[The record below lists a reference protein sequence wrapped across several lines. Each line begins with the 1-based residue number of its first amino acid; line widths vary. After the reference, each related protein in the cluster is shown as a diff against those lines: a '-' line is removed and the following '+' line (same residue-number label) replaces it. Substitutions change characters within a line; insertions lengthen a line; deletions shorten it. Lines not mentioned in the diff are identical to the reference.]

1 VVINLLALA
10 TPLFMMTV
18 YNKVIS
24 HGSLRTLDA
33 LAVGMASLFC
43 FELVLRAL
51 RGHLAAH
58 TGARLEAA
66 LGSEVVHHLTRLPLR
81 AFETTPAGQTLE
93 RLRQLDQLRGF
104 LTGHLPLLV
113 VDLAFV
119 GLFVAALFAL
129 TPPLALV
136 TVLAMPPFVLLSAL
150 AHRGRRDAQGRLPRQ
165 RRQGLEPERDGDPRA
180 DREGAR
186 ARGRD
191 GAALR
196 GPARRER
203 LGRVPLRQRRPA
215 RRQPRPGPPAGDG
228 PAHDLRGCPHDHRG
242 RAHGGRAGRRHDPL
256 GPRAGADAPAVRR
269 LDAAPA
275 GRGGVRPAGRADARA
290 GGGAAALGH
299 EAQLRG
305 EVRLEAVSFR
315 YADGRP
321 DALADVD
328 LAVGPGTILGV
339 AGPPGS
345 GKSTLVK
352 LLLGLERPTEGRV
365 LLDEID
371 LRQLPP
377 AVYRGQ
383 IGVVPQEVQLFA
395 GTIASNIAIGA
406 ADRSPARI
414 VAAARLVGAHDF
426 VQRLPEGYETV
437 LDERGTGLSLGQRQL
452 IAVAR
457 ALVRN
462 PRLLVLDE
470 ATSALDQAA
479 EAHLLGNLRRAG
491 GGRTVVLVTHRPAA
505 LAICDRVV
513 VLEQGRVAR
522 EGPPAEIVATLAP
535 RVPARRGG
543 LQVVAA
549 APAAAAAAA
558 AEG

>member
-1 VVINLLALA
+1 
-10 TPLFMMTV
+10 M
-18 YNKVIS
+18 
-24 HGSLRTLDA
+24 
-33 LAVGMASLFC
+33 
-43 FELVLRAL
+43 
-51 RGHLAAH
+51 
-58 TGARLEAA
+58 
-66 LGSEVVHHLTRLPLR
+66 
-81 AFETTPAGQTLE
+81 
-93 RLRQLDQLRGF
+93 RQLFAAWTQLQQ
-104 LTGHLPLLV
+104 
-113 VDLAFV
+113 A
-119 GLFVAALFAL
+119 
-129 TPPLALV
+129 
-136 TVLAMPPFVLLSAL
+136 
-150 AHRGRRDAQGRLPRQ
+150 RDAF
-165 RRQGLEPERDGDPRA
+165 
-180 DREGAR
+180 
-186 ARGRD
+186 
-191 GAALR
+191 
-196 GPARRER
+196 
-203 LGRVPLRQRRPA
+203 
-215 RRQPRPGPPAGDG
+215 
-228 PAHDLRGCPHDHRG
+228 
-242 RAHGGRAGRRHDPL
+242 
-256 GPRAGADAPAVRR
+256 RR
-269 LDAAPA
+269 LDGLMGERAEAPT
-275 GRGGVRPAGRADARA
+275 
-290 GGGAAALGH
+290 ALGQ

-321 DALADVD
+321 DALAGVD
-328 LAVGPGTILGV
+328 LAVGPGTILGI

-470 ATSALDQAA
+470 ATSALDQ
-479 EAHLLGNLRRAG
+479 GRR
-491 GGRTVVLVTHRPAA
+491 
-505 LAICDRVV
+505 
-513 VLEQGRVAR
+513 
-522 EGPPAEIVATLAP
+522 GPPAGQPAP
-535 RVPARRGG
+535 RRRRPDRGPGHPPAGGARDLRPGGRAGAGARGARGPAGRDRRHARAARAARRGG